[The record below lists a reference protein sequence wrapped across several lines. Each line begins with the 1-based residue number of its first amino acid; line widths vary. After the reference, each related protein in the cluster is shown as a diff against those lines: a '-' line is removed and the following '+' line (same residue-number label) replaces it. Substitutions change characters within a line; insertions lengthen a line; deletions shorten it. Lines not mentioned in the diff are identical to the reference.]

1 MVKGDF
7 LEFVTCDEAKRLIAQ
22 GRQAYEFKT
31 KNAHK
36 GPIFGPA
43 YDDPGWLNRAKKANL
58 YAETVEAA
66 QQCARLEGTEIDG
79 VVFLTE
85 ANRS

>member
-1 MVKGDF
+1 MVAKGQF
-7 LEFVTCDEAKRLIAQ
+7 LEFVTNDEAKRLIAQ
-22 GRQAYEFKT
+22 GRPAYEFKT

-43 YDDPGWLNRAKKANL
+43 YDDSGWLNRAKKANL
-58 YAETVEAA
+58 YAETLEAA
-66 QQCARLEGTEIDG
+66 QRCAKLEGTEIDG

-85 ANRS
+85 KAH

>member
-1 MVKGDF
+1 MVAKGQF
-7 LEFVTCDEAKRLIAQ
+7 LEFVTNDEAKRLIAQ
-22 GRQAYEFKT
+22 GRNAYEFKT

-43 YDDPGWLNRAKKANL
+43 YDDSGWLNRAKKANL
-58 YAETVEAA
+58 YADTLEAA
-66 QQCARLEGTEIDG
+66 QRCAKREGTEIDG

-85 ANRS
+85 KAH